1 MTSMKRVAVVTGS
14 NKGIGFAVVRGL
26 CKRYDGDVFL
36 TARDEGR
43 GQAAVADLNKEGLQP
58 KFHQL
63 DINDQS
69 SVERLKSFLQT
80 TYGGLDVLVNNAG
93 ISYRNADPAPFAE
106 QAEFTCKTN
115 FWATLESSRILFP
128 LLRPHAR
135 VVNVSSV
142 LAHRAISQCSPA
154 VQGRFRDPALTMDG
168 LEKIMQEFVDA
179 AKAGKHREQGFP
191 SSAYGASKIGKNIM
205 TTIQDRDMRN
215 DPREDIVIN
224 AVMFHE
230 ITDSNGFGLSQGP
243 VSLSPIGS
251 AHLGK
256 LPRPSF
262 FSSSFLPFNI
272 SRDRENCK
280 DDVSEQPYP
289 FVLVIS

>member
-1 MTSMKRVAVVTGS
+1 MASIRKAAVVTGS

-26 CKRYDGDVFL
+26 CKSFDGDVFL

-43 GQAAVADLNKEGLQP
+43 GQAAIADLNKEGLQP

-69 SVERLKSFLQT
+69 SIERLKSFLLS

-93 ISYRNADPAPFAE
+93 IAYRNADPAPFAE

-115 FWATLESSRILFP
+115 FWATLLTSRILFP

-135 VVNVSSV
+135 AVSVSSV
-142 LAHRAISQCSPA
+142 LAYTAIDQCSPA
-154 VQGRFRDPALTMDG
+154 VQGRFKDPTLTMEG

-179 AKAGKHREQGFP
+179 AKAGRHLEEGFP
-191 SSAYGASKIGKNIM
+191 KSAYGTSKIGKNFM
-205 TTIQDRDMRN
+205 TVIQDRDIRK

-224 AVMFHE
+224 SCCPGHVQ
-230 ITDSNGFGLSQGP
+230 TDMSSHTGP
-243 VSLSPIGS
+243 RNIDEGADTMVYLALLPPNTTSPKGNFV
-251 AHLGK
+251 A
-256 LPRPSF
+256 
-262 FSSSFLPFNI
+262 
-272 SRDRENCK
+272 DR
-280 DDVSEQPYP
+280 SILQWG
-289 FVLVIS
+289 